1 MKKMVVF
8 IVFATMMYS
17 MCAMAQNV
25 SNIKSV
31 TAVPLENKTQQFFVL
46 TEVNEKIQVSPLVY
60 KLVEAFPEDYCV
72 ISVGNV
78 KTVFNKADFANPTQY
93 VFEVAKTDL
102 VDDVPTV
109 YMTNGYRFA
118 DPDLA
123 WLSVLEGQKVQISR
137 HIGLT
142 REITVFQTVPRST
155 PVTNVDAAIASAP
168 AKSPLPRMIE
178 ATKAKKAK
186 KVSAEP
192 QALAM
197 SSDAPA
203 TDEGETSPGM
213 KTITFSR
220 R

>member
-1 MKKMVVF
+1 MVF
-8 IVFATMMYS
+8 IVATMMYS
-17 MCAMAQNV
+17 MCAMAQVVN
-25 SNIKSV
+25 NIKSV
-31 TAVPLENKTQQFFVL
+31 ETIPLENKTQQFFVL
-46 TEVNEKIQVSPLVY
+46 TDSDRVQVSPLIY
-60 KLVEAFPEDYCV
+60 KIVEAAPEEFCLVE
-72 ISVGNV
+72 VGDV
-78 KTVFNKADFANPTQY
+78 KTVFAKADFANPTQY

-155 PVTNVDAAIASAP
+155 PVTDIDVNTASAP

-197 SSDAPA
+197 NSDAPA
-203 TDEGETSPGM
+203 TGERETSPGIT
-213 KTITFSR
+213 TITLGR